1 MENDTE
7 AIAQQSNED
16 ETRPRTAAAS
26 PEEYVSGWR
35 LHAITVGL
43 FVSMWLAQME
53 STITSTSVITITN
66 DLGGYL
72 KSSWI
77 LTAYWLTSGAF
88 QIIWA
93 KASDIFGRKHSILC
107 SIFIFTAFS
116 GGCGGSQ
123 SVIQLIMFRWLQGIG
138 GCGIMALGQL
148 IFIELVPP
156 EKYPMYIGL
165 VTVVLTSSLVC
176 GPLIGGG
183 ITLNGDW
190 RWVFLV
196 NVPVGVATLI
206 AFAFIFPR
214 RLAKEPANKH
224 GNLSIRSLKRID
236 FLGCTLLLGTCL
248 LLTTGLQQAALGY
261 NFDSSFV
268 LPLLVCSGPFF
279 VAFLI
284 SQWFV
289 TRRVYPEPVFPWR
302 FCQNRVRAAIV
313 VLTLLNG
320 GVLSSAVVQIPQRFM
335 TVNGMS
341 AFSAAARLL
350 AFGAFVPTGS
360 AIAVP
365 TMSKLRVPPSLVM
378 AVGAILEVVG
388 TVGLSRAPTG
398 YRVAA
403 SQYGFQILVG
413 TGVGF
418 IVSAVMILL
427 PNAFEER
434 DFAVATAAQSQFR
447 TLGGL
452 IAVSIGA
459 CVTTRYLEPHVRGL
473 LPPNLANMLLE
484 RTETMRLLS
493 GKELADVRV
502 IFGQAYNRQIYLAVG
517 LAAACLPVAA
527 LTWPGRRRI
536 GGDTAE
542 KRPTSDL
549 LEQTVT
555 STDKSVKED
564 GHESVHRSNPMR

>member
-1 MENDTE
+1 MQSNTE
-7 AIAQQSNED
+7 AIVLSYKD
-16 ETRPRTAAAS
+16 EAVPCA
-26 PEEYVSGWR
+26 PVSSSDDYLSVWR
-35 LHAITVGL
+35 LHAISAGL

-93 KASDIFGRKHSILC
+93 KISDVYGRKNSILT
-107 SIFIFTAFS
+107 SILIFTAFS
-116 GGCGGSQ
+116 GACGGSQ

-148 IFIELVPP
+148 VFIELVPP

-196 NVPVGVATLI
+196 NVPVGIITLVAFLL
-206 AFAFIFPR
+206 IFPN
-214 RLAKEPANKH
+214 RLVKEPANQH
-224 GNLSIRSLKRID
+224 GKLSIQFLKRID
-236 FLGCTLLLGTCL
+236 FLGCILLLGTCL

-261 NFDSSFV
+261 SFGSPFV
-268 LPLLVCSGPFF
+268 LPLLICSGPFF

-289 TRRVYPEPVFPWR
+289 TRQNTPEPVFPWR
-302 FCQNRVRAAIV
+302 FCQSRVRTAVV

-320 GVLSSAVVQIPQRFM
+320 GVLSTCVVQVPQRFM

-360 AIAVP
+360 IISVP
-365 TMSKLRVPPSLVM
+365 IMTKLRLPPTIIM
-378 AVGAILEVVG
+378 AIGACLEIVG
-388 TVGLSRAPTG
+388 TVGLSRAPTHFH
-398 YRVAA
+398 VAS
-403 SQYGFQILVG
+403 SQYGFQILIG

-427 PNAFEER
+427 PTAFEER

-459 CVTTRYLEPHVRGL
+459 CITTRYLEPHIRDI
-473 LPPNLANMLLE
+473 LPANLANMLLE
-484 RTETMRLLS
+484 RTETMQLLS
-493 GKELADVRV
+493 GDSLADVRV
-502 IFGQAYNRQIYLAVG
+502 IFGQAYNRQMYLAIG

-527 LTWPGRRRI
+527 LTWQGKSTKAAAP
-536 GGDTAE
+536 E
-542 KRPTSDL
+542 KQPASDV
-549 LEQTVT
+549 LELQVVA
-555 STDKSVKED
+555 SMAKPVKED
-564 GHESVHRSNPMR
+564 GQS